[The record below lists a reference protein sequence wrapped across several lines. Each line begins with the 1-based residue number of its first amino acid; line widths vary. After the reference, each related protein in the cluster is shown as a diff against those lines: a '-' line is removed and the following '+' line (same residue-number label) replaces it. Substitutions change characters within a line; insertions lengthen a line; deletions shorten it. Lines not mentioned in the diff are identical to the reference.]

1 MADLNIP
8 KLNIKSD
15 KYILKKKINLRRK
28 SKRRLFTESF
38 FLFLLSVLLVY
49 INYLIPNKNL
59 LLQNL
64 PSTIN
69 KSFFLLIDLLS
80 YLYEIFLVIFIFVSS
95 LTVLILMI
103 GSLNRLF
110 KVSKRKSKQIVYK

>member
-8 KLNIKSD
+8 NLNIKSD
-15 KYILKKKINLRRK
+15 KYIFKKKLNLRRK

-38 FLFLLSVLLVY
+38 FLFILSVLLVY

-64 PSTIN
+64 PSTFN
-69 KSFFLLIDLLS
+69 KSFLLLFELLS

-95 LTVLILMI
+95 FTALILMI

>member
-8 KLNIKSD
+8 NLNIKPD
-15 KYILKKKINLRRK
+15 KYIFKKKLNLRRK

-38 FLFLLSVLLVY
+38 LLFILSVLLVY

-64 PSTIN
+64 PLTLN
-69 KSFFLLIDLLS
+69 KSFLLIIDLFS
-80 YLYEIFLVIFIFVSS
+80 NLYKIFLVIFIFVSF
-95 LTVLILMI
+95 LTALILMI

-110 KVSKRKSKQIVYK
+110 RVSKRKSKQFVYK

>member
-8 KLNIKSD
+8 NLNIKSD
-15 KYILKKKINLRRK
+15 KYIFKKKLNLRRK

-38 FLFLLSVLLVY
+38 FLFILSVLLVY

-59 LLQNL
+59 LIQKL
-64 PSTIN
+64 PSSFN
-69 KSFFLLIDLLS
+69 KSFLLLIELFS
-80 YLYEIFLVIFIFVSS
+80 YLYEIILVIFIFVSS
-95 LTVLILMI
+95 FIALIFMI

-110 KVSKRKSKQIVYK
+110 RVSKRKSKQIVYK